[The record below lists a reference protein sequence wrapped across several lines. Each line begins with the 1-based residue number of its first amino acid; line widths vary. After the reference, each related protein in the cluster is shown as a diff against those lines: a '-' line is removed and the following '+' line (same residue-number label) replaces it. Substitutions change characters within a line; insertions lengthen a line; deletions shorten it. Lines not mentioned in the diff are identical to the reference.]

1 MDLKR
6 YKETKA
12 HLQKAERQSYWKYI
26 KNIIEIGDPDQEDR
40 SPKQKRFW
48 SYIKSLRKDTNGIAP
63 LKDAGI
69 LHADAKDK
77 ADILNRQYQSVFTNE
92 DTSDIPTPDCE
103 PYSSMPEI
111 TVSIEGVQKL
121 L

>member
-1 MDLKR
+1 VKTKDKMGLKS

-26 KNIIEIGDPDQEDR
+26 NNIIEIGDPDQEDR

-48 SYIKSLRKDTNGIAP
+48 SYIKSLRKDTNGIAL

-77 ADILNRQYQSVFTNE
+77 ADILN
-92 DTSDIPTPDCE
+92 
-103 PYSSMPEI
+103 
-111 TVSIEGVQKL
+111 
-121 L
+121 